1 MKSCESVLFSAGRIL
16 FLQGKTMANICDF
29 DMLVRGKPEN
39 VDTFY
44 RYLTDYDNSP
54 KYFARIF
61 TAEIDN
67 ESVSAEEIKTAK
79 IFGECAWSVYSCMC
93 EGEYTY
99 YKDGSEQKLTCLRLA
114 TQELNLEV
122 EIRSTESG
130 MGFWEHIQYKDGECL
145 CEDCGD
151 LPESKFK
158 MEDAA

>member
-1 MKSCESVLFSAGRIL
+1 
-16 FLQGKTMANICDF
+16 MANICEF
-29 DMLVRGKPEN
+29 DMMVRGKPEG

-61 TAEIDN
+61 SAEIDS
-67 ESVSAEEIKTAK
+67 ESVSVEGIKSAK

-93 EGEYTY
+93 DGNFTY
-99 YKDGSEQKLTCLRLA
+99 YNDSTDQKLTCLRWV
-114 TQELNLEV
+114 TKELNLEV

-130 MGFWEHIQYKDGECL
+130 MGFWEHIHYKDGECL

-151 LPESKFK
+151 LPESNFD
-158 MEDAA
+158 MEEVA